1 MSSRVPKAV
10 APVDRHPSSVSVII
24 GPQMS
29 RWPNGMP
36 AVKSSRNRPA
46 VIVPAFTPPMFLMS
60 AIFESSW
67 RR

>member
-1 MSSRVPKAV
+1 MPKAV
-10 APVDRHPSSVSVII
+10 APTDRHESSTAVII

-36 AVKSSRNRPA
+36 AVNASRNRPA
-46 VIVPAFTPPMFLMS
+46 VIVPAFSPPMFLMS